1 MAMAN
6 NRAPGWWYPWLFVGG
21 LGIVVIVNGFL
32 VYFAIN
38 SWTGLSTEGHYDKG
52 LAYNQTLDAQRQQ
65 NALGWK
71 ANFIYNLDGNI
82 SVRLTD
88 TNGKPLDNLKVKAQ
102 LYRPSQDDV
111 DYIVDLQRTL
121 AGTYQAKPQLPLPG
135 LWEVRL
141 SANRGSDTFRL
152 RRRIQVP

>member
-1 MAMAN
+1 MTMTS

-21 LGIVVIVNGFL
+21 LGIVVIVNGIL
-32 VYFAIN
+32 IYFAVN
-38 SWTGLSTEGHYDKG
+38 SWTGLSTDGHYDKG

-65 NALGWK
+65 NSLGWK
-71 ANFIYNLDGNI
+71 ADFNYNPDGNI
-82 SVRLTD
+82 SIRLTD
-88 TNGKPLDNLKVKAQ
+88 INNKPLDNLKVKAQ

-111 DYIVDLQRTL
+111 DYSVDLQPTS
-121 AGTYQAKPQLPLPG
+121 AGAYQARLQLPLPG

>member
-1 MAMAN
+1 MAG

-38 SWTGLSTEGHYDKG
+38 SWTGLSTDVPYDKG

-65 NALGWK
+65 DALGWIVDFNHNPDGNLMV
-71 ANFIYNLDGNI
+71 NFTNADGSPLDG
-82 SVRLTD
+82 LTVVA
-88 TNGKPLDNLKVKAQ
+88 N

-111 DYIVDLQRTL
+111 DYSVDLL
-121 AGTYQAKPQLPLPG
+121 PVSDGVYQTKLQLPLPG
-135 LWEVRL
+135 LWEVHL

>member
-1 MAMAN
+1 MTS

-21 LGIVVIVNGFL
+21 LGIVVIVNGIL
-32 VYFAIN
+32 IYFAVN
-38 SWTGLSTEGHYDKG
+38 SWTGLSTDGHYDKG

-65 NALGWK
+65 NSLGWK
-71 ANFIYNLDGNI
+71 ADFNYNPDGNI
-82 SVRLTD
+82 SIRLTD
-88 TNGKPLDNLKVKAQ
+88 INNKPLDNLKVKAQ

-111 DYIVDLQRTL
+111 DYSVDLQPTS
-121 AGTYQAKPQLPLPG
+121 AGAYQARLQLPLPG

>member
-6 NRAPGWWYPWLFVGG
+6 NRAPGWWYPWIFVGG
-21 LGIVVIVNGFL
+21 LGIVVIVNSFL

-38 SWTGLSTEGHYDKG
+38 SWTGLSTEAHYDKG

-65 NALGWK
+65 SALGWK
-71 ANFIYNLDGNI
+71 ANFNYNPDGNI

-111 DYIVDLQRTL
+111 DYSIDLQQVL
-121 AGTYQAKPQLPLPG
+121 AGTYQTQLQLPLPG

-141 SANRGSDTFRL
+141 SANRDSDTFRL
-152 RRRIQVP
+152 RRRIQAP